1 MAKRKT
7 GERYAN
13 GKLKKPTAA
22 ERAAREA
29 ELYRAN
35 MQQVAGQPH
44 RREFADPLDPWL
56 ESELGRFC
64 RRNKLRRECFEAG
77 EAWADLHRRY
87 HTAKGAPDPLH
98 TGGMGSGAGP
108 SPEQVEKWGEKLRE
122 VVFAVQDVNQ
132 AALYY
137 TRRLCINREPVP
149 PGQQFIGYAT
159 QGLVAAAVA
168 LGLLDGK
175 VHPYE
180 RAA

>member
-13 GKLKKPTAA
+13 GKLKKPTAT
-22 ERAAREA
+22 ERAKMAA
-29 ELYRAN
+29 DAYRAN
-35 MQQVAGQPH
+35 MQQVANQPH

-87 HTAKGAPDPLH
+87 YSAKGAPDPLH
-98 TGGMGSGAGP
+98 TGGMGGGGGP
-108 SPEQVEKWGEKLRE
+108 SDEMVAKWGEKLRAI
-122 VVFAVQDVNQ
+122 VHALTDVDQ
-132 AALYY
+132 ATYYY
-137 TRRLCINREPVP
+137 TRRLCINREPLP
-149 PGQQFIGYAT
+149 AGGLFADYAKD
-159 QGLVAAAVA
+159 GLMAVA
-168 LGLLDGK
+168 RALGTLDLR
-175 VHPYE
+175 